1 MRYSKYKKGFSII
14 ELMVAV
20 SVFITVIVISSASFL
35 SVLSSNKKTRALR
48 DVMDAINFPVE
59 EITRNLRTGTEYLC
73 INNGTSNAET
83 NLQLSGDKWVP
94 GYASVVSAN
103 CGLGSGLH
111 QGVSFFRQNP
121 EDTHYR
127 SAYWS
132 NGSCIMK
139 RDGTDGASPSSA
151 SCITDSDTVEIKRF
165 QLISVGAGN
174 EGAGAQR
181 QPRIQLIIEGTAKTA
196 SGTFYETDFQVQTT
210 ITQRNLDL

>member
-1 MRYSKYKKGFSII
+1 
-14 ELMVAV
+14 
-20 SVFITVIVISSASFL
+20 
-35 SVLSSNKKTRALR
+35 
-48 DVMDAINFPVE
+48 
-59 EITRNLRTGTEYLC
+59 
-73 INNGTSNAET
+73 
-83 NLQLSGDKWVP
+83 
-94 GYASVVSAN
+94 
-103 CGLGSGLH
+103 
-111 QGVSFFRQNP
+111 
-121 EDTHYR
+121 
-127 SAYWS
+127 
-132 NGSCIMK
+132 MK